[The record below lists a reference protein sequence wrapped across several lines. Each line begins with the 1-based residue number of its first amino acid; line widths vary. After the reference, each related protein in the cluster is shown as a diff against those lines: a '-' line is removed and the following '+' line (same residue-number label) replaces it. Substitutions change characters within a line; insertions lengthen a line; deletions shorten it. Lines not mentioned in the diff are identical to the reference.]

1 MTEITLTELPE
12 NLQILLNQVRQTG
25 EILTITQ
32 DGIPLVAISPIHS
45 SKRNSFG
52 CMKDTGE
59 ILDDIVEPTSNL
71 VSWESLQ

>member
-1 MTEITLTELPE
+1 MAQITLTELPE
-12 NLQILLNQVRQTG
+12 NLQILLNQARQTG

-32 DGIPLVAISPIHS
+32 DGIPLATISPIQS